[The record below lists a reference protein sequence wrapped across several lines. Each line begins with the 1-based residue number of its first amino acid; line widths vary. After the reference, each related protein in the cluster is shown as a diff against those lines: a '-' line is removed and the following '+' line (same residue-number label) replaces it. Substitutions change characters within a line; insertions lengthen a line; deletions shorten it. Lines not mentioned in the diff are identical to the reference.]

1 MGRTS
6 IDGLSVRPSSAK
18 KRTSKTTST
27 KTNRDQVS
35 NLGVSEGFDDVKTP
49 RKKSSVGNDFLSPV
63 QGFGV
68 EEPDDSLG
76 AIDDGDWSDLLNGL
90 DTENADELGLDGE
103 KEAEGGDKN
112 DKKKQKEDKKGKKNK
127 KGKKKHKHLA
137 LKIIAGILVLAVVV
151 FLIWGDWIISKLT
164 GGRSG
169 VWDALSSL
177 ISDEV
182 PFETDANGRTNVL
195 VFGTEG
201 YNMNGDVG
209 ETQHDGAQLTD
220 SIMVI
225 SFDQETKDVAL
236 LSLPRDLRVPA
247 ACYAGKIN
255 EIFTCNNPDGT
266 DEEAGANAMMKEI
279 GSVLGIDF
287 QYWAHVNWGSL
298 IDIIDTLGGITIT
311 LDEDINDYYF
321 TGVSGKAGEPM
332 QIDGATALG
341 FARARHG
348 TAGGDFTRGNTQ
360 QKIVEGIVQKIVND
374 GVGITDAFNILN
386 ILGDNLR
393 SNFSTDNIKS
403 GVQLMSGFD
412 MANIRNVPLVD
423 YDNNIYYVTTSTI
436 NGISYVVPAAGMDLK
451 GYVAQMFSSNP
462 AVREGSTI
470 AVFNGT
476 ETAGVAGNEQ
486 TKLEADHYAV
496 SSIGDAPAGSCAEKY
511 CVYMMDDSKTAT
523 KAALEER
530 YGVSMR
536 GANELPAGIWAGDA
550 SFVVVIGQA
559 DTE

>member
-6 IDGLSVRPSSAK
+6 IDGLSARPSGAK
-18 KRTSKTTST
+18 KQKKTTVAQ
-27 KTNRDQVS
+27 KTENRTV
-35 NLGVSEGFDDVKTP
+35 GTEIFDDVKKP
-49 RKKSSVGNDFLSPV
+49 KKPPVAGNDFLSPV
-63 QGFGV
+63 QGFGA

-76 AIDDGDWSDLLNGL
+76 VVDDSDWSDLLNNL
-90 DTENADELGLDGE
+90 DAENAEELGLG
-103 KEAEGGDKN
+103 
-112 DKKKQKEDKKGKKNK
+112 DKKKLDDASDKKEGEKGKKSKKNK
-127 KGKKKHKHLA
+127 KGKKKHKRLA
-137 LKIIAGILVLAVVV
+137 LKIILGIFLLLAIV
-151 FLIWGDWIISKLT
+151 FFIWGDWIISKLT

-169 VWDALSSL
+169 MWDALSSL
-177 ISDEV
+177 ISENV

-201 YNMNGDVG
+201 YNMNVDVG
-209 ETQHDGAQLTD
+209 NTQHDGAQLTD

-236 LSLPRDLRVPA
+236 LSLPRDLRVSS
-247 ACYAGKIN
+247 ACYAGKVN
-255 EIFTCNNPDGT
+255 EIFTCNNPDGNNE
-266 DEEAGANAMMKEI
+266 DAGAEAMMEEI
-279 GSVLGIDF
+279 GDVLGIDF

-298 IDIIDTLGGITIT
+298 VSIIDTLGGITIT

-321 TGVSGKAGEPM
+321 TGVRGKAGEP
-332 QIDGATALG
+332 IHVDGETALG

-348 TAGGDFTRGNTQ
+348 TTGGDFTRGNTQ

-374 GVGITDAFNILN
+374 GIGITEAFNIIN

-393 SNFSTDNIKS
+393 SNFSTDNMKT
-403 GVQLMSGFD
+403 GVSFVSEFD

-423 YDNNIYYVTTSTI
+423 YENNIYYVTTDSI
-436 NGISYVVPAAGMDLK
+436 GGISYVVPAAGMDLK

-486 TKLEADHYAV
+486 TRLENDHYQV
-496 SSIGDAPAGSCAEKY
+496 SSIGDAPAGSCGEKY
-511 CVYMMDDSKTAT
+511 CVYMLDDSKTAT

-530 YGVSMR
+530 YGVGVR
-536 GANELPAGIWAGDA
+536 GAGELPTGVWAGDA
-550 SFVVVIGQA
+550 SFVVIIGQA
-559 DTE
+559 DGE